1 MSTAYKSSI
10 ENDSKLLSIVLPLYN
25 EEGNIDYLF
34 ERLLSS
40 LNKLQLKYEIIC
52 INDGSTDGTLEKIL
66 DYHHEWPEVKIIN
79 FSRNFGKE
87 FAVTAGLKYSRGNAV
102 IPIDADLQD
111 PPELIEDLIN
121 EWSKGYD
128 IVYAVRKKR
137 HGDNLFKRFT
147 AYLFYKIINFLSE
160 TPIPKN
166 TGDFRLLDQKVVNVL
181 NNLPERTR
189 FMKGLFAWTGFKQ
202 GSIIYDRPSRR
213 LGKTKWNMWKLWN
226 FALDGITLFSTSPLR
241 FWSYIGLSI
250 SLLSFVY
257 GFILIIRTLIYGKDV
272 PGYASIMVAIL
283 FLGGLQLISL
293 GILGEY
299 LGRVYAEVKQR
310 PLYIINKTYGFEEE
324 KEQNKAHG
332 ENDLLENRKL

>member
-1 MSTAYKSSI
+1 
-10 ENDSKLLSIVLPLYN
+10 
-25 EEGNIDYLF
+25 
-34 ERLLSS
+34 
-40 LNKLQLKYEIIC
+40 
-52 INDGSTDGTLEKIL
+52 
-66 DYHHEWPEVKIIN
+66 
-79 FSRNFGKE
+79 
-87 FAVTAGLKYSRGNAV
+87 
-102 IPIDADLQD
+102 
-111 PPELIEDLIN
+111 
-121 EWSKGYD
+121 
-128 IVYAVRKKR
+128 
-137 HGDNLFKRFT
+137 
-147 AYLFYKIINFLSE
+147 
-160 TPIPKN
+160 
-166 TGDFRLLDQKVVNVL
+166 
-181 NNLPERTR
+181 
-189 FMKGLFAWTGFKQ
+189 
-202 GSIIYDRPSRR
+202 
-213 LGKTKWNMWKLWN
+213 MWKLWN